1 MQIINTILGLGAS
14 VIMPIVVFLLGVIF
28 RMKIKNAIRAGLTV
42 GIGFIGINLVVGLIS
57 DNLSSLVEALQT
69 RFDLQLS
76 ITDVG
81 WPAASGIA
89 FGSGTFV
96 FTSIIVFLAVNA
108 VFLIFNRTHTLN
120 VDIFNYWHFILIG
133 TCAYYV
139 TGMFALG
146 IAVGAAFMIL
156 NTILAERQE
165 NAIISYAGE
174 QWKGISFT
182 TQGFPLQLL
191 FARGCDW
198 VLDRIPG
205 VNKISFNLGKLPRSI
220 AFLGEPA
227 FIGLFLGILM
237 GIFAGYTWDQILVV
251 GITLAAVMLL
261 LPRMVSVMMEGLA
274 QLTDA
279 AGEFMR
285 ARFKNRKFNIAMDYA
300 LLLGDR
306 DVLTVGVLAIPIVL
320 ILAFVL
326 PGNKFMPFV
335 DLAALPYWMIGPVV
349 GTKHNT
355 FRALIVAVVS
365 LAVALYMVT
374 DLAPLMTQMAES
386 VGFDFTPGSIIASF
400 CAGWEWVGYILFKP
414 IELLF
419 ELIG

>member
-14 VIMPIVVFLLGVIF
+14 VIMPIVIFLLGIIF

-57 DNLSSLVEALQT
+57 DNLASLVDALQN
-69 RFDLQLS
+69 RFNLELS

-96 FTSIIVFLAVNA
+96 FVSIITYLVVNA
-108 VFLIFNRTHTLN
+108 VFLIFNWTHTLN

-133 TCAYYV
+133 TCTYFV
-139 TGMFALG
+139 TDIFALG
-146 IAVGAAFMIL
+146 IGVGAAFMIV

-165 NAIISYAGE
+165 KAVIAYTGE

-191 FARGCDW
+191 FCRGCDW
-198 VLDRIPG
+198 ALDRIPG
-205 VNKISFNLGKLPRSI
+205 IRKINFNLGKLPQSI

-227 FIGLFLGILM
+227 FIGLILGALM
-237 GIFAGYTWDQILVV
+237 GLLAGYTWDRILVV
-251 GITLAAVMLL
+251 AITLAAVMLL

-274 QLTDA
+274 RLTDA
-279 AGEFMR
+279 ASEFMR
-285 ARFKNRKFNIAMDYA
+285 ARFKKRKFNIAMDYA

-306 DVLTVGVLAIPIVL
+306 DVLTVGVLAVPIVI
-320 ILAFVL
+320 ILALIL
-326 PGNKFMPFV
+326 PGNRFMPFV
-335 DLAALPYWMIGPVV
+335 DLAALPYWMIAPVV
-349 GTKHNT
+349 GTRHNT
-355 FRALIVAVVS
+355 FRALVVAVIS
-365 LAVALYMVT
+365 LTFALYMVS
-374 DLAPLMTQMAES
+374 DLAPLMTQMAEN
-386 VGFDFTPGSIIASF
+386 VGFEFAPGTEIASF
-400 CAGWEWVGYILFKP
+400 CAGWEWVGYIIFKP
-414 IELLF
+414 VEWIFGLF
-419 ELIG
+419 S